1 MKISHNWLQQFIKV
15 NLPID
20 EIARLLT
27 DLGLEVEGTY
37 PFQSVKGGL
46 EGVVVGEV
54 LQCEPHPNADRLRIT
69 EVDLGEDRKVPI
81 VCGAPNVAKGQKVAV
96 ATVGTTL
103 YMHDGTEL
111 KIGKSKIRGEVSM
124 GMICAE
130 DELGLGSDHDGI
142 LILDNTIL
150 TGTPAAEVF
159 SIENDTVFEIGLTP
173 NRADAMS
180 HMGVA
185 RDLKALCM
193 LREIPFEWSIPE
205 TSSFHVENTNS
216 IVQVEVVDTDRCTQY
231 FGVTLTNVKVAPSP
245 SWLQN
250 RLKAIGISP
259 KNNVVDVTNY
269 VLHELGQP
277 LHAFDASKID
287 SKIKVQTFP
296 KGTKFTTL
304 DGVERTLSDEDLMI
318 SDASTPHC
326 IAGVFGG
333 MDSGVTEQSTTVF
346 LESAYFDPVSI
357 RKTAKLHG
365 LSTDASFRFERGID
379 PEIGIYALKRA
390 ALLIKKVAGGVV
402 SSEIQEHAKPL
413 AEPSPLFLSYEQ
425 IEKTIGEPL
434 SKKDLNTI
442 VNALEININSVSET
456 GIGLIVPHYRVD
468 VTRPADVIEE
478 ILRVYGYNNLSSK
491 PLQFIANPPYSWK
504 DAHKLTEAVADKL
517 TNFGFY
523 EALNNSLTSPEH
535 HSDFHDPVTLVNPL
549 GKELSMMRQSLMHP
563 LLENIAFN
571 SNRQQKQIKLFEFGS
586 VYGQKDTEYIESKRL
601 GIAMVGSTFE
611 AHWDTAQ
618 SPQPFFYCKGVLTD
632 IFSGLGLPSLQFE
645 STKHDHFDQAF
656 NLVYR
661 KKSFGVMGLLSKK
674 VVAHFEIDQEVYY
687 AELDWQ
693 ALLKKSFSE
702 GVTFEEIS
710 KYPIMRRDFAL
721 LVDEATPFEEL
732 QKTALQT
739 EQKILKEVHL
749 FDVYQGKNL
758 PKGKKSY
765 GLSFSFQ
772 DNKKTLTDPQVDK
785 VMEKLKANFEKQFGA
800 ELR

>member
-54 LQCEPHPNADRLRIT
+54 VQCEPHPNADRLRIT

-142 LILDNTIL
+142 LVLDNAIL
-150 TGTPAAEVF
+150 PGTPAAEVF

-193 LREIPFEWSIPE
+193 LREIPFDWSIPE

-216 IVQVEVVDTDRCTQY
+216 TVQVEVVDTDRCTQY
-231 FGVTLTNVKVAPSP
+231 YGVTLTNVKVAPSP

-333 MDSGVTEQSTTVF
+333 MDSGVTEQTTTVF

-379 PEIGIYALKRA
+379 PEIGIYSLKRA

-413 AEPSPLFLSYEQ
+413 AEPSQLFLSYEQ

-442 VNALEININSVSET
+442 INALEININSVSET
-456 GIGLIVPHYRVD
+456 GIGMIIPHYRVD

-491 PLQFIANPPYSWK
+491 PLQFTANPPYSWK
-504 DAHKLTEAVADKL
+504 DAHKLTEAVAHKL
-517 TNFGFY
+517 THFGFY

-563 LLENIAFN
+563 MLENIAFN

-601 GIAMVGSTFE
+601 GIAMMGSTFE

-656 NLVYR
+656 SLVYR

-674 VVAHFEIDQEVYY
+674 VVAQFEIDQEVYY

>member
-54 LQCEPHPNADRLRIT
+54 VQCEPHPNADRLRIT

-142 LILDNTIL
+142 LVLDNTIL
-150 TGTPAAEVF
+150 PGTPAAEVF

-216 IVQVEVVDTDRCTQY
+216 TVQVEVVDTDRCTQY
-231 FGVTLTNVKVAPSP
+231 YGVTLTNVKVAPSP

-333 MDSGVTEQSTTVF
+333 MDSGVTEQTTTVF
-346 LESAYFDPVSI
+346 LESAYFDPVNI

-442 VNALEININSVSET
+442 INALEININSVSKT
-456 GIGLIVPHYRVD
+456 GIGMIIPHYRVD

-491 PLQFIANPPYSWK
+491 PLQFIANPPYNWK
-504 DAHKLTEAVADKL
+504 DAHKLTEAVAHKL
-517 TNFGFY
+517 THFGFY

-656 NLVYR
+656 SLVYR

-674 VVAHFEIDQEVYY
+674 VVAQFEIDQEVYY

-721 LVDEATPFEEL
+721 LVDEVTPFEEL

>member
-1 MKISHNWLQQFIKV
+1 LKISHNWLQQFIKV

-54 LQCEPHPNADRLRIT
+54 VQCEPHPNADRLRIT
-69 EVDLGEDRKVPI
+69 EVDLGDDRKVPI

-142 LILDNTIL
+142 LVLDNAIL
-150 TGTPAAEVF
+150 PGTPAAEVF

-216 IVQVEVVDTDRCTQY
+216 TVQVEVVDTDRCTQY
-231 FGVTLTNVKVAPSP
+231 YGVTLTNVKVAPSP

-333 MDSGVTEQSTTVF
+333 MDSGVTEQTTTVF

-442 VNALEININSVSET
+442 INALEININSVSET
-456 GIGLIVPHYRVD
+456 GIGMIIPHYRVD

-504 DAHKLTEAVADKL
+504 DAHKLTEAVAHKL
-517 TNFGFY
+517 THFGFY

-586 VYGQKDTEYIESKRL
+586 VYGQKDTKYIESKRL

-611 AHWDTAQ
+611 THWDTAQ

-656 NLVYR
+656 SLVYR

-674 VVAHFEIDQEVYY
+674 VVAQFEIDQEVYY

>member
-142 LILDNTIL
+142 LVLDNAIL
-150 TGTPAAEVF
+150 PGTPAAEVF

>member
-1 MKISHNWLQQFIKV
+1 LKISHNWLQQFIKV

-54 LQCEPHPNADRLRIT
+54 VQCEPHPNADRLRIT

-142 LILDNTIL
+142 LVLDNTIL
-150 TGTPAAEVF
+150 PGTPAAEVF

-216 IVQVEVVDTDRCTQY
+216 TVQVEVVDTDRCTQY
-231 FGVTLTNVKVAPSP
+231 YGVTLTNVKVAPSP

-333 MDSGVTEQSTTVF
+333 MDSGVTEQTTTVF
-346 LESAYFDPVSI
+346 LESAYFDPVNI

-442 VNALEININSVSET
+442 INALEININSVSKT
-456 GIGLIVPHYRVD
+456 GIGMIIPHYRVD

-491 PLQFIANPPYSWK
+491 PLQFIANPPYNWK
-504 DAHKLTEAVADKL
+504 DAHKLTEAVAHKL
-517 TNFGFY
+517 THFGFY

-656 NLVYR
+656 SLVYR

-674 VVAHFEIDQEVYY
+674 VVAQFEIDQEVYY

-721 LVDEATPFEEL
+721 LVDEVTPFEEL

>member
-549 GKELSMMRQSLMHP
+549 GKDLSMMRQSLMHP

-785 VMEKLKANFEKQFGA
+785 VMEKLKTNFEKQFGA

>member
-54 LQCEPHPNADRLRIT
+54 VQCEPHPNADRLRIT

-142 LILDNTIL
+142 LVLDNAIL
-150 TGTPAAEVF
+150 PGTPAAEVF

-193 LREIPFEWSIPE
+193 FREIPFEWSIPE

-216 IVQVEVVDTDRCTQY
+216 TVQVEVVDTDRCTQY
-231 FGVTLTNVKVAPSP
+231 YGVTLTNVKVAPSP

-333 MDSGVTEQSTTVF
+333 MDSGVTEQTTTVF
-346 LESAYFDPVSI
+346 LESAYFDPVNI

-442 VNALEININSVSET
+442 INALEININSVSKT
-456 GIGLIVPHYRVD
+456 GIGMIIPHYRVD

-491 PLQFIANPPYSWK
+491 PLQFIANPPYNWK
-504 DAHKLTEAVADKL
+504 DAHKLTEAVAHKL
-517 TNFGFY
+517 THFGFY

-656 NLVYR
+656 SLVYR

-674 VVAHFEIDQEVYY
+674 VVAQFEIDQEVYY

-721 LVDEATPFEEL
+721 LVDEVTPFEEL

>member
-111 KIGKSKIRGEVSM
+111 KIGKSNIRGEVSM

-785 VMEKLKANFEKQFGA
+785 VMEKLKTNFEKQFGA

>member
-54 LQCEPHPNADRLRIT
+54 VQCEPHPNADRLRIT
-69 EVDLGEDRKVPI
+69 EVDLGDDRKVPI

-142 LILDNTIL
+142 LVLDNAIL
-150 TGTPAAEVF
+150 PGTPAAEVF

-216 IVQVEVVDTDRCTQY
+216 TVQVEVVDTDRCTQY
-231 FGVTLTNVKVAPSP
+231 YGVTLTNVKVAPSP

-333 MDSGVTEQSTTVF
+333 MDSGVTEQTTTIF

-442 VNALEININSVSET
+442 INALEININSVSET
-456 GIGLIVPHYRVD
+456 GIGMIIPHYRVD

-504 DAHKLTEAVADKL
+504 DAHKLTEAVAHKL
-517 TNFGFY
+517 THFGFY

-656 NLVYR
+656 SLVYR

-674 VVAHFEIDQEVYY
+674 VVAQFEIDQEVYY
-687 AELDWQ
+687 TELDWQ

>member
-1 MKISHNWLQQFIKV
+1 LKISHNWLQQFIKV

-54 LQCEPHPNADRLRIT
+54 VQCEPHPNADRLRIT

-142 LILDNTIL
+142 LVLDNAIL
-150 TGTPAAEVF
+150 PGTPAAEVF

-216 IVQVEVVDTDRCTQY
+216 TVQVEVVDTDRCTQY
-231 FGVTLTNVKVAPSP
+231 YGVTLTNVKVAPSP

-333 MDSGVTEQSTTVF
+333 MDSGVTEQTTTVF

-357 RKTAKLHG
+357 RKTAKFHG

-442 VNALEININSVSET
+442 INALEININSVSKT
-456 GIGLIVPHYRVD
+456 GIGMIIPHYRVD

-491 PLQFIANPPYSWK
+491 PLQFIANPPYNWK
-504 DAHKLTEAVADKL
+504 DAHKLTEAVAHKL
-517 TNFGFY
+517 THFGFY

-656 NLVYR
+656 SLVYR

-674 VVAHFEIDQEVYY
+674 VVAQFEIDQEVYY
-687 AELDWQ
+687 SELDWQ

-721 LVDEATPFEEL
+721 LVDEVTPFEEL

>member
-1 MKISHNWLQQFIKV
+1 MSHNWLQQFIKV

-390 ALLIKKVAGGVV
+390 SLLIKKIAGGVI

-772 DNKKTLTDPQVDK
+772 DNKKTLTDP
-785 VMEKLKANFEKQFGA
+785 
-800 ELR
+800 

>member
-456 GIGLIVPHYRVD
+456 GIGMIIPHYRVD

-785 VMEKLKANFEKQFGA
+785 VMEKLKTNFEKQFGA

>member
-1 MKISHNWLQQFIKV
+1 LKISHNWLQQFIKV

-54 LQCEPHPNADRLRIT
+54 VQCEPHPNADRLRIT

-142 LILDNTIL
+142 LVLDNAIL
-150 TGTPAAEVF
+150 PGTPAAEVF

-216 IVQVEVVDTDRCTQY
+216 TVQVEVVDTDRCTQY
-231 FGVTLTNVKVAPSP
+231 YGVTLTNVKVAPSP

-333 MDSGVTEQSTTVF
+333 MDSGVTEQTTTVF

-402 SSEIQEHAKPL
+402 SSEIQEYAKPL

-442 VNALEININSVSET
+442 INALEININSVSET
-456 GIGLIVPHYRVD
+456 GIGMIIPHYRVD

-504 DAHKLTEAVADKL
+504 DAHKLTEAVAHKL
-517 TNFGFY
+517 THFGFY

-656 NLVYR
+656 SLVYR

-674 VVAHFEIDQEVYY
+674 VVAQFEIDQEVYY
-687 AELDWQ
+687 SELDWQ

>member
-15 NLPID
+15 DLPID

-54 LQCEPHPNADRLRIT
+54 VQCEPHPNADRLRIT

-142 LILDNTIL
+142 LVLDNAIL
-150 TGTPAAEVF
+150 PGTPAAEVF

-216 IVQVEVVDTDRCTQY
+216 TVQVEVVDTDRCTQY
-231 FGVTLTNVKVAPSP
+231 YGVTLTNVKVAPSP

-333 MDSGVTEQSTTVF
+333 MDSGVTEQTTTVF
-346 LESAYFDPVSI
+346 LESAYFDPVNI

-442 VNALEININSVSET
+442 INALEININSVSET
-456 GIGLIVPHYRVD
+456 GIGMIIPHYRVD

-517 TNFGFY
+517 THFGFY

-535 HSDFHDPVTLVNPL
+535 HSNFHDPVTLVNPL
-549 GKELSMMRQSLMHP
+549 GKDLSMMRQSLMHP

-656 NLVYR
+656 SLVYR

-674 VVAHFEIDQEVYY
+674 VVAQFEIDQEVYY

-721 LVDEATPFEEL
+721 LVDEVTPFEEL

>member
-333 MDSGVTEQSTTVF
+333 MDSGVTEQTTTVF

-413 AEPSPLFLSYEQ
+413 SEPSPLFLSYEQ

-517 TNFGFY
+517 THFGFY

>member
-54 LQCEPHPNADRLRIT
+54 VQCEPHPNADRLRIT
-69 EVDLGEDRKVPI
+69 EVDLGEDIKVPI

-142 LILDNTIL
+142 LVLDNSIL

-193 LREIPFEWSIPE
+193 FREIPFEWSIPE

-216 IVQVEVVDTDRCTQY
+216 TVQVEVVDTDRCTQY
-231 FGVTLTNVKVAPSP
+231 YGVTLTNVKVAPSP

-250 RLKAIGISP
+250 GLKAIGISP

-333 MDSGVTEQSTTVF
+333 MDSGVTEQTTTVF

-456 GIGLIVPHYRVD
+456 GIGMIIPHYRVD
-468 VTRPADVIEE
+468 VTRPADLIEE

-504 DAHKLTEAVADKL
+504 DAHKLTEAVAHKL
-517 TNFGFY
+517 THFGFY

-618 SPQPFFYCKGVLTD
+618 SPQPFFFCKGVLTD

-656 NLVYR
+656 SLVYS

-674 VVAHFEIDQEVYY
+674 VVAQFEIDQEVYY

-702 GVTFEEIS
+702 GVNFEEIS

-732 QKTALQT
+732 QKTALKT
-739 EQKILKEVHL
+739 EQKILKEVQL

>member
-478 ILRVYGYNNLSSK
+478 ILRVYGYNNLSRK

-504 DAHKLTEAVADKL
+504 DAHKLTEAVAHKL
-517 TNFGFY
+517 THFGFY

-785 VMEKLKANFEKQFGA
+785 VMEKLKTNFEKQFGA

>member
-1 MKISHNWLQQFIKV
+1 LKISHNWLQQFIKV

-54 LQCEPHPNADRLRIT
+54 VQCEPHPNADRLRIT

-142 LILDNTIL
+142 LVLDNAIL
-150 TGTPAAEVF
+150 PGTPAAEVF

-216 IVQVEVVDTDRCTQY
+216 TVQVEVVDTDRCTQY
-231 FGVTLTNVKVAPSP
+231 YGVTLTNVKVAPSP

-333 MDSGVTEQSTTVF
+333 MDSGVTEQTTTVF
-346 LESAYFDPVSI
+346 LESAYFDPVNI

-442 VNALEININSVSET
+442 INALEININSVSKT
-456 GIGLIVPHYRVD
+456 GIGMIIPHYRVD

-491 PLQFIANPPYSWK
+491 PLQFIANPPYNWK
-504 DAHKLTEAVADKL
+504 DAHKLTEAVAHKL
-517 TNFGFY
+517 THFGFY

-656 NLVYR
+656 SLVYR

-674 VVAHFEIDQEVYY
+674 VVAQFEIDQEVYY

-721 LVDEATPFEEL
+721 LVDEVTPFEEL

>member
-333 MDSGVTEQSTTVF
+333 MDSGVTEQTTTVF

-517 TNFGFY
+517 THFGFY

-785 VMEKLKANFEKQFGA
+785 VMEKLKTNFEKQFGA

>member
-15 NLPID
+15 NLAID

-54 LQCEPHPNADRLRIT
+54 VQCEPHPNADRLRIT

-103 YMHDGTEL
+103 YMHDGTVL

-142 LILDNTIL
+142 LVLDNAIL
-150 TGTPAAEVF
+150 PGTPAAEVF

-216 IVQVEVVDTDRCTQY
+216 TVQVEVVDTDRCTQY
-231 FGVTLTNVKVAPSP
+231 YGVTLTNVKVAPSP

-333 MDSGVTEQSTTVF
+333 MDSGVTEQTTTVF

-390 ALLIKKVAGGVV
+390 ALLIKKAAGGVV

-413 AEPSPLFLSYEQ
+413 AKPSPLFLSYEQ

-456 GIGLIVPHYRVD
+456 GIGMIIPHYRVD

-504 DAHKLTEAVADKL
+504 DAHKLTEAVAHKL
-517 TNFGFY
+517 THFGFY

-586 VYGQKDTEYIESKRL
+586 VYGQKDTVYIESKRL

-656 NLVYR
+656 SLVYR

-674 VVAHFEIDQEVYY
+674 VVAQFEIDQEVYY

>member
-517 TNFGFY
+517 THFGFY

-785 VMEKLKANFEKQFGA
+785 VMEKLKTNFEKQFGA

>member
-1 MKISHNWLQQFIKV
+1 LKISHNWLQQFIKV

-54 LQCEPHPNADRLRIT
+54 VQCEPHPNADRLRIT

-142 LILDNTIL
+142 LVLDNAIL
-150 TGTPAAEVF
+150 PGTPAAEVF

-193 LREIPFEWSIPE
+193 FREIPFEWSIPE

-216 IVQVEVVDTDRCTQY
+216 TVQVEVVDTDRCTQY
-231 FGVTLTNVKVAPSP
+231 YGVTLTNVKVAPSP

-333 MDSGVTEQSTTVF
+333 MDSGVTEQTTTVF
-346 LESAYFDPVSI
+346 LESAYFDPVNI

-442 VNALEININSVSET
+442 INALEININSVSKT
-456 GIGLIVPHYRVD
+456 GIGMIIPHYRVD

-491 PLQFIANPPYSWK
+491 PLQFIANPPYNWK
-504 DAHKLTEAVADKL
+504 DAHKLTEAVAHKL
-517 TNFGFY
+517 THFGFY

-618 SPQPFFYCKGVLTD
+618 SPQPFFYCKGVLND

-656 NLVYR
+656 SLVYR

-674 VVAHFEIDQEVYY
+674 VVAQFEIDQEVYY

-721 LVDEATPFEEL
+721 LVDEVTPFEEL

>member
-54 LQCEPHPNADRLRIT
+54 VQCEPHPNADRLRIT

-142 LILDNTIL
+142 LVLDNAIL
-150 TGTPAAEVF
+150 PGTPAAEVF

-216 IVQVEVVDTDRCTQY
+216 TVQVEVVDTDRCTQY
-231 FGVTLTNVKVAPSP
+231 YGVTLTNVKVAPSP

-333 MDSGVTEQSTTVF
+333 MDSGVTEQTTTVF

-402 SSEIQEHAKPL
+402 SSEIQEYAKPL

-442 VNALEININSVSET
+442 INALEININSVSET
-456 GIGLIVPHYRVD
+456 GIGMIIPHYRVD

-504 DAHKLTEAVADKL
+504 DAHKLTEAVAHKL
-517 TNFGFY
+517 THFGFY

-611 AHWDTAQ
+611 AHWDSAQ

-656 NLVYR
+656 SLVYR

-674 VVAHFEIDQEVYY
+674 VVAQFEIDQEVYY

>member
-54 LQCEPHPNADRLRIT
+54 VQCEPHPNADRLRIT

-142 LILDNTIL
+142 LVLDNAIL
-150 TGTPAAEVF
+150 PGTPAAEVF

-216 IVQVEVVDTDRCTQY
+216 TVQVEVVDTDRCTQY
-231 FGVTLTNVKVAPSP
+231 YGVTLTNVKVAPSP

-259 KNNVVDVTNY
+259 KNNVVDITNY

-333 MDSGVTEQSTTVF
+333 MDSGVTEQTTTVF

-413 AEPSPLFLSYEQ
+413 AKPSPLFLSYEQ

-442 VNALEININSVSET
+442 INALEININSVSET
-456 GIGLIVPHYRVD
+456 GIGMIIPHYRVD

-504 DAHKLTEAVADKL
+504 DAHKLTEAVAHKL
-517 TNFGFY
+517 THFGFY

-611 AHWDTAQ
+611 THWDTAQ

-656 NLVYR
+656 SLVYR

-674 VVAHFEIDQEVYY
+674 VVAQFEIDQEVYY

>member
-1 MKISHNWLQQFIKV
+1 LKISHNWLQQFIKV

-54 LQCEPHPNADRLRIT
+54 VQCEPHPNADRLRIT
-69 EVDLGEDRKVPI
+69 EVDLGDDRKVPI

-142 LILDNTIL
+142 LVLDNAIL
-150 TGTPAAEVF
+150 PGTPAAEVF

-216 IVQVEVVDTDRCTQY
+216 TVQVEVVDTDRCTQY
-231 FGVTLTNVKVAPSP
+231 YGVTLTNVKVAPSP

-333 MDSGVTEQSTTVF
+333 MDSGVTEQTTTIF

-442 VNALEININSVSET
+442 INALEININSVSET
-456 GIGLIVPHYRVD
+456 GIGMIIPHYRVD

-504 DAHKLTEAVADKL
+504 DAHKLTEAVAHKL
-517 TNFGFY
+517 THFGFY

-618 SPQPFFYCKGVLTD
+618 SPQAFFYCKGVLTD

-645 STKHDHFDQAF
+645 STKQDHFDQAF
-656 NLVYR
+656 SLVYR

-674 VVAHFEIDQEVYY
+674 VVAQFEIDQEVYY
-687 AELDWQ
+687 TELDWQ

>member
-1 MKISHNWLQQFIKV
+1 LKISHNWLQQFIKV

-54 LQCEPHPNADRLRIT
+54 VQCEPHPNADRLRIT

-142 LILDNTIL
+142 LVLDNAIL
-150 TGTPAAEVF
+150 PGTPAAEVF

-193 LREIPFEWSIPE
+193 FREIPFEWSIPE

-216 IVQVEVVDTDRCTQY
+216 TVQVEVVDTDRCTQY
-231 FGVTLTNVKVAPSP
+231 YGVTLTNVKVAPSP

-304 DGVERTLSDEDLMI
+304 DGVERILSDEDLMI

-333 MDSGVTEQSTTVF
+333 MDSGVTEQTTTVF
-346 LESAYFDPVSI
+346 LESAYFDPVNI

-442 VNALEININSVSET
+442 INALEININSVSKT
-456 GIGLIVPHYRVD
+456 GIGMIIPHYRVD

-491 PLQFIANPPYSWK
+491 PLQFIANPPYNWK
-504 DAHKLTEAVADKL
+504 DAHKLTEAVAHKL
-517 TNFGFY
+517 THFGFY

-656 NLVYR
+656 SLVYR

-674 VVAHFEIDQEVYY
+674 VVAQFEIDQEVYY

-721 LVDEATPFEEL
+721 LVDEVTPFEEL

>member
-1 MKISHNWLQQFIKV
+1 LKISHNWLQQFIKV

-54 LQCEPHPNADRLRIT
+54 VQCEPHPNADRLRIT
-69 EVDLGEDRKVPI
+69 EVDLGDDRKVPI

-96 ATVGTTL
+96 ARVGTTL

-142 LILDNTIL
+142 LVLDNAIL
-150 TGTPAAEVF
+150 PGTPAAEVF

-216 IVQVEVVDTDRCTQY
+216 TVQVEVVDTDRCTQY
-231 FGVTLTNVKVAPSP
+231 YGVTLTNVKVAPSP

-333 MDSGVTEQSTTVF
+333 MDSGVTEQTTTVF

-442 VNALEININSVSET
+442 INALEININSVSET
-456 GIGLIVPHYRVD
+456 GIGMIIPHYRVD

-504 DAHKLTEAVADKL
+504 DAHKLTEAVAHKL
-517 TNFGFY
+517 THFGFY
-523 EALNNSLTSPEH
+523 EALNNSLTSPEN

-586 VYGQKDTEYIESKRL
+586 VYGQKDTKYIESKRL

-611 AHWDTAQ
+611 THWDTAQ

-656 NLVYR
+656 SLVYR

-674 VVAHFEIDQEVYY
+674 VVAQFEIDQEVYY

>member
-1 MKISHNWLQQFIKV
+1 LKISHNWLQQFIKV

-54 LQCEPHPNADRLRIT
+54 VQCEPHPNADRLRIT

-142 LILDNTIL
+142 LVLDNAIL
-150 TGTPAAEVF
+150 PGTPAAEVF

-193 LREIPFEWSIPE
+193 FREIPFEWSIPE

-216 IVQVEVVDTDRCTQY
+216 TVQVEVVDTDRCTQY
-231 FGVTLTNVKVAPSP
+231 YGVTLTNVKVAPSP

-333 MDSGVTEQSTTVF
+333 MDSGVTEQTTTVF
-346 LESAYFDPVSI
+346 LESAYFDPVNI

-442 VNALEININSVSET
+442 INALEININSVSKT
-456 GIGLIVPHYRVD
+456 GIGMIIPHYRVD

-491 PLQFIANPPYSWK
+491 PLQFIANPPYNWK
-504 DAHKLTEAVADKL
+504 DAHKLTEAVAHKL
-517 TNFGFY
+517 THFGFY

-656 NLVYR
+656 SLVYR

-674 VVAHFEIDQEVYY
+674 VVAQFEIDQEVYY

-721 LVDEATPFEEL
+721 LVDEVTPFEEL

-772 DNKKTLTDPQVDK
+772 DNKKTLTDLQVDK

>member
-656 NLVYR
+656 SLVYR

-785 VMEKLKANFEKQFGA
+785 VMEKLKTNFEKQFGA

>member
-535 HSDFHDPVTLVNPL
+535 HSDFHDPVTLLNPL
-549 GKELSMMRQSLMHP
+549 GKELSMMRQSLIHP

>member
-54 LQCEPHPNADRLRIT
+54 VQCEPHPNADRLRIT

-142 LILDNTIL
+142 LVLDNAIL
-150 TGTPAAEVF
+150 PGTPAAEVF

-216 IVQVEVVDTDRCTQY
+216 TVQVEVVDTDRCTQY
-231 FGVTLTNVKVAPSP
+231 YGVTLTNVKVAPSP

-333 MDSGVTEQSTTVF
+333 MDSGVTEQTTTVF
-346 LESAYFDPVSI
+346 LESAYFDPVNI

-379 PEIGIYALKRA
+379 PEIGIYALKSA

-442 VNALEININSVSET
+442 INALEININSVSKT
-456 GIGLIVPHYRVD
+456 GIGMIIPHYRVD

-491 PLQFIANPPYSWK
+491 PLQFIANPPYNWK
-504 DAHKLTEAVADKL
+504 DAHKLTEAVAHKL
-517 TNFGFY
+517 THFGFY

-656 NLVYR
+656 SLVYR

-674 VVAHFEIDQEVYY
+674 VVAQFEIDQEVYY

-721 LVDEATPFEEL
+721 LVDEVTPFEEL

>member
-1 MKISHNWLQQFIKV
+1 LKISHNWLQQFIKV
-15 NLPID
+15 DLPID

-54 LQCEPHPNADRLRIT
+54 VQCEPHPNADRLRIT

-142 LILDNTIL
+142 LVLDNAIL
-150 TGTPAAEVF
+150 PGTPAAEVF

-216 IVQVEVVDTDRCTQY
+216 TVQVEVVDTDRCTQY
-231 FGVTLTNVKVAPSP
+231 YGVTLTNVKVAPSP

-333 MDSGVTEQSTTVF
+333 MDSGVTEQTTTVF
-346 LESAYFDPVSI
+346 LESAYFDPVNI

-442 VNALEININSVSET
+442 INALEININSVSET
-456 GIGLIVPHYRVD
+456 GIGMIIPHYRVD

-517 TNFGFY
+517 THFGFY

-535 HSDFHDPVTLVNPL
+535 HSNFHDPVTLVNPL
-549 GKELSMMRQSLMHP
+549 GKDLSMMRQSLMHP

-656 NLVYR
+656 SLVYR

-674 VVAHFEIDQEVYY
+674 VVAQFEIDQEVYY

-721 LVDEATPFEEL
+721 LVDEVTPFEEL

>member
-54 LQCEPHPNADRLRIT
+54 VQCEPHPNADRLRIT
-69 EVDLGEDRKVPI
+69 EVDLGDDRKVPI

-142 LILDNTIL
+142 LVLDNAIL
-150 TGTPAAEVF
+150 PGTPAAEVF

-216 IVQVEVVDTDRCTQY
+216 TVQVEVVDTDRCTQY
-231 FGVTLTNVKVAPSP
+231 NGVTLTNVKVAPSP

-333 MDSGVTEQSTTVF
+333 MDSGVTEQTTTVF

-442 VNALEININSVSET
+442 INALEININSVSET
-456 GIGLIVPHYRVD
+456 GIGMIIPHYRVD

-504 DAHKLTEAVADKL
+504 DAHKLTEAVAHKL
-517 TNFGFY
+517 THFGFY

-571 SNRQQKQIKLFEFGS
+571 CNRQQKQIKLFEFGS

-611 AHWDTAQ
+611 THWDTAQ

-656 NLVYR
+656 SLVYR

-674 VVAHFEIDQEVYY
+674 VVAQFEIDQEVYY

>member
-54 LQCEPHPNADRLRIT
+54 VQCEPHPNADRLRIT

-142 LILDNTIL
+142 LVLDNAIL
-150 TGTPAAEVF
+150 PGTPAAEVF

-193 LREIPFEWSIPE
+193 FREIPFEWSIPE

-216 IVQVEVVDTDRCTQY
+216 TVQVEVVDTDRCTQY
-231 FGVTLTNVKVAPSP
+231 YGVTLTNVKVAPSP

-333 MDSGVTEQSTTVF
+333 MDSGVTEQTTTVF
-346 LESAYFDPVSI
+346 LESAYFDPVNI

-442 VNALEININSVSET
+442 INALEININSVSKT
-456 GIGLIVPHYRVD
+456 GIGMIIPHYRVD

-491 PLQFIANPPYSWK
+491 PLQFIANPPYNWK
-504 DAHKLTEAVADKL
+504 DAHKLTEAVAHKL
-517 TNFGFY
+517 THFGFY

-656 NLVYR
+656 SLVYR

-674 VVAHFEIDQEVYY
+674 VVAQFEIDQEVYY

-721 LVDEATPFEEL
+721 LVDEVTPFEEL

-772 DNKKTLTDPQVDK
+772 DNKKTLTDLQVDK

>member
-517 TNFGFY
+517 THFGFY

-656 NLVYR
+656 SLVYR

-785 VMEKLKANFEKQFGA
+785 VMEKLKTNFEKQFGA

>member
-15 NLPID
+15 NLPIE

-27 DLGLEVEGTY
+27 DLGLEVEGIY
-37 PFQSVKGGL
+37 PFQSLKGGL
-46 EGVVVGEV
+46 QGVVVGEV
-54 LQCEPHPNADRLRIT
+54 LKCEPHPNADRLRIT
-69 EVDLGEDRKVPI
+69 EVNLGTEGIVPI

-103 YMHDGTEL
+103 YMYNGTEL

-130 DELGLGSDHDGI
+130 DELGLGSNHDGI
-142 LILDNTIL
+142 LILDNTL
-150 TGTPAAEVF
+150 LPGTPASKVF

-193 LREIPFEWSIPE
+193 LREIPFEWNIPE
-205 TSSFHVENTNS
+205 TSSFHIENTKS
-216 IVQVEVVDTDRCTQY
+216 TIQVEVIDTERCTQY
-231 FGVTLTNVKVAPSP
+231 YGVTLSNIKVAPSP

-250 RLKAIGISP
+250 RLKAIGINP

-269 VLHELGQP
+269 ALHELGQP

-333 MDSGVTEQSTTVF
+333 MNSGVTEQTTTVF

-390 ALLIKKVAGGVV
+390 SLLIKKIAGGVI
-402 SSEIQEHAKPL
+402 SSEIQEHSKPL
-413 AEPSPLFLSYEQ
+413 KVSSPLFLSYEL

-434 SKKDLNTI
+434 SKNVLNTI
-442 VNALEININSVSET
+442 LNALEIKVNSVSES
-456 GIGLIVPHYRVD
+456 GIGITIPKYRVD
-468 VTRPADVIEE
+468 VIRPADVIEE

-504 DAHKLTEAVADKL
+504 DTHKLTESIANKL
-517 TNFGFY
+517 THFGFY
-523 EALNNSLTSPEH
+523 EVLNNSLTSPEFK
-535 HSDFHDPVTLVNPL
+535 SDFYHPVTLVNPL
-549 GKELSMMRQSLMHP
+549 GKELSMMRQSLLHP
-563 LLENIAFN
+563 LLENISFN

-586 VYGQKDTEYIESKRL
+586 VYGQKDKQYIESKRL
-601 GIAMVGSTFE
+601 GLALVGPTFE
-611 AHWDTAQ
+611 THWDSVQ
-618 SPQPFFYCKGVLTD
+618 SPQPFFFFKGILAD
-632 IFSGLGLPSLQFE
+632 IFSGLGLFSHEFQ
-645 STKHDHFDQAF
+645 SIKHGFFDQAF
-656 NLVYR
+656 SIVYL
-661 KKSFGVMGLLSKK
+661 KKSYGIMGLLSKK
-674 VVAHFEIDQEVYY
+674 IESQFEINQDVYF
-687 AELDWQ
+687 AELDWE
-693 ALLKKSFSE
+693 ALIKKSFDK
-702 GVTFEEIS
+702 GVTFEDIS

-721 LVDEATPFEEL
+721 LVDESIPFEAL
-732 QKTALQT
+732 QKAALQT
-739 EQKILKEVHL
+739 EQKILKEVQL
-749 FDVYQGKNL
+749 FDVYEGKNL
-758 PKGKKSY
+758 PTGKKSY

-772 DNKKTLTDPQVDK
+772 DNSKTLTDPQVDK
-785 VMEKLKANFEKQFGA
+785 VMEKLKQNFKKQFGA
-800 ELR
+800 DLR

>member
-517 TNFGFY
+517 THFGFY

-656 NLVYR
+656 SLVYR